1 MLGQEK
7 KHDLDELLR
16 EGEQSD
22 GSYTITLRA
31 VRKRQLRFDYWT
43 GLFVLVGIIFEAVTG
58 PLLLY
63 YYQPG
68 NPYGSTVSIVQTVPL
83 GGIILAAHLYM
94 AYAVILLLFV
104 HMFRNYFV
112 GAYRGAWRWAQ
123 WMIGLLLFL
132 VVYSI
137 AIIGYILPQYYIGVD
152 AVHITMTL
160 IERSIVGRVFPALA
174 AFLVSALVGNATT
187 LQAWQHFL
195 ALHAMLL
202 TGIAFVLIAVHF
214 FLFEKSGIYEEEK
227 SQSNEKPV
235 PVMPVSMLNSVF
247 LGSAFVAIVLIISAI
262 FPQGLL
268 PAYGVPE
275 YGLLP
280 FPDWYLM
287 PVYKMMDVAGLG
299 LSTGGV
305 PFLIILVIIAFLVPF
320 LDRYKGNLP
329 LDRPIF
335 TAMGVF
341 VILFLASMTLWGYA
355 QPGLSQTRLLT
366 MEMFA
371 GLVFISTVSV
381 YAMKYAR
388 RDLHE

>member
-1 MLGQEK
+1 MSQEK
-7 KHDLDELLR
+7 KHDLDDLL
-16 EGEQSD
+16 ESGEQTE
-22 GSYTITLRA
+22 GSFSITMKP
-31 VRKRQLRFDYWT
+31 VRRKQLRFDYWT
-43 GLFVLVGIIFEAVTG
+43 GLFVLAGIMFEAITG

-63 YYQPG
+63 YYQAG

-137 AIIGYILPQYYIGVD
+137 AVIGYILPEYYIGVD

-160 IERSIVGRVFPALA
+160 IERSVIGRVFPALA

-195 ALHAMLL
+195 AMHAILL
-202 TGIAFVLIAVHF
+202 TGLAFVLIVVHF
-214 FLFEKSGIYEEEK
+214 FLFEKSGIHEEEK
-227 SQSNEKPV
+227 TVQNEKPV
-235 PVMPVSMLNSVF
+235 PVMPVSMLNSIF
-247 LGSAFVAIVLIISAI
+247 LASAFIAVVLIVSAL

-268 PAYGVPE
+268 QGYGVPA

-305 PFLIILVIIAFLVPF
+305 PFLGILVIIAFLVPF
-320 LDRYKGNLP
+320 LDRYKGSLP
-329 LDRPIF
+329 LDRPLF
-335 TAMGVF
+335 TAMGIF

-355 QPGLSQTRLLT
+355 QPGLSQTRPLT
-366 MEMFA
+366 LMMF
-371 GLVFISTVSV
+371 GGMVFVSTVSV